1 MKKKLALL
9 MLSIA
14 AVLCMIGFVACS
26 NDTED
31 PPATSTDPTDPPAT
45 NTEPTLQEQ
54 YDAFCE
60 FIENDTDKYTLS
72 LSMEQAGEK
81 VTEMLSVASD
91 RVYGKMTSEEYSQE
105 SYVWLNEDYAYTRTT
120 YNNKTEHSVEYM
132 PGHSFGIRTMLNE
145 LSKELLYTEDF
156 LASLQDNIAV
166 ANDAITFSFED
177 TRNGISC
184 QNGTL
189 SFAEDSVK
197 INFDL
202 LLLNLPV
209 YDPSDAIVAVQI
221 EINALGTNTV
231 EFPFEPETE
240 FAGITTLDRLYAQM
254 VWVLDAESA
263 TLDVQMSGSSL
274 MGEGTETPF
283 TMQLSGGE
291 AFAEMDI
298 GGSATIEMGVIYKDN
313 TFFYITETTSGAQ
326 SSMEVIT
333 EEYGYTVAGFFEMW
347 SFNLRTKECFMLADG
362 SETQLT
368 LSEQGKQWYVY
379 CDELL
384 IDFSKPGEY
393 FISAKLNEP
402 GMPESLICTIKD
414 VGIEKE
420 IEFPDSWKE
429 YVAFYVGG
437 IHYTDVSVSD
447 AYEAEATSLEQY
459 NSDLIIPESI
469 TVNGQAY
476 SVVSLNS
483 SFLNGYGYSLNTIVI
498 PSTIVNMN
506 GALSGSFNLD
516 YLYYCGTQAAFEE
529 VAGST
534 LPQGTI
540 VYYYSEE
547 QPQGEGNYW
556 HWNEAHTAAVRWPGG
571 EEPAVQYQVYFDTNG
586 QGYLDNS
593 SVYATIIEEAPIPS
607 HNYEDQYIFAGWYTD
622 PNCSDGSEVA
632 FPYTVTENITL
643 YAKWE
648 ENFFKYELNESK
660 TGYIVTYYNRYELPP
675 HLEQSFN
682 VVIPQTY
689 QELPVVAIGSGAFE
703 DKYNIA
709 SVSLPDSII
718 SIGTGAFRHS
728 SIKSINFP
736 SALKYIDAQAFMGC
750 YELLEIE
757 IPSSVEYIGREAFN
771 DCYDL
776 TGITVDG
783 DNGAYCSIGGVLY
796 DKAVT
801 EIYAVPKGIAGYL
814 TIPNGITF
822 IDSGEF
828 SDCLNL
834 TGLTLPNTI
843 NHIGRG
849 AFDGCNNLT
858 DVKLPNNGIYIEYM
872 AFQDTGYYN
881 NESNWENGA
890 LYLGKHLLT
899 VDEYVQE
906 KFSVKEGTLS
916 IAESAFEYGNK
927 MKSIYIPNSVTVIAQ
942 SALPYGNTLEEI
954 SVGVSNAVYIAKG
967 NCLID
972 KNTKTLLAG
981 CKNSVI
987 PLDLEIETIGAYAF
1001 YGCSDLTELVI
1012 PASVTTIGS
1021 QAFNECRSL
1030 DVTFENGSKIRN
1042 IDFSAFNNCNLTTTQ
1057 YEQGK
1062 YIGSDENPYLVFLKP
1077 IDIWIET
1084 CTLHKDTKVL
1094 CGSAFD
1100 ECQELMSVQLNEGL
1114 LSIGSSAFR
1123 GCDKLTELYIPDSV
1137 EIIGNWAFS
1146 LCRSLT
1152 KVTIGQSVESIGEFA
1167 FSSCENLEEVI
1178 FSENCQLRSLGWAAF
1193 SGCEKLH
1200 SMALPKGVIE
1210 IDNYAFSGCF
1220 SLTNIILPKGVTNIG
1235 MEVLSMSEGL
1245 EEIYYTGT
1253 PEDWMD
1259 MSVDLSNSSMFDA
1272 TIYYYSE
1279 NEPKLNADG
1288 TAYDGDYWHYVD
1300 GVPMVWEKGTI

>member
-1 MKKKLALL
+1 MKKLALL

-31 PPATSTDPTDPPAT
+31 PPVTITD
-45 NTEPTLQEQ
+45 PTLQEQ

-60 FIENDTDKYTLS
+60 FIENDTDKYAVS

-105 SYVWLNEDYAYTRTT
+105 SYVWLNEDYAYARTT

-166 ANDAITFSFED
+166 ENDAIIFSFED
-177 TRNGISC
+177 TQNGISC

-189 SFAEDSVK
+189 TFAEDSVK

-209 YDPSDAIVAVQI
+209 YDPSGAIVAVQI
-221 EINALGTNTV
+221 EINALGTNTL

-263 TLDVQMSGSSL
+263 TLNIRMSSSSE
-274 MGEGTETPF
+274 EGNSETPF
-283 TMQLSGGE
+283 TLQLSGGE
-291 AFAEMDI
+291 ALAEIDI
-298 GGSATIEMGVIYKDN
+298 GGSATIAMGAIYKDN
-313 TFFYITETTSGAQ
+313 TFFYINETVAGTQ
-326 SSMEVIT
+326 SSMDVST
-333 EEYGYTVAGFFEMW
+333 EEYGYTVARFFELL

-362 SETQLT
+362 SETLLT
-368 LSEQGKQWYVY
+368 LSEQGKEWYNY

-384 IDFSKPGEY
+384 IDFSKAGEY
-393 FISAKLNEP
+393 VISATLNNSAL
-402 GMPESLICTIKD
+402 PESLVCTIKD

-429 YVAFYVGG
+429 YVAFYVDG
-437 IHYTDVSVSD
+437 IYYTDISAADCNEVA
-447 AYEAEATSLEQY
+447 AYKLEKFK
-459 NSDLIIPESI
+459 SDLIVPRSVTI
-469 TVNGQAY
+469 NGLEY
-476 SVVSLNS
+476 SVVELNHV
-483 SFLNGYGYSLNTIVI
+483 LLYSNYSNIRTAIIPATIK
-498 PSTIVNMN
+498 NMN
-506 GALSGSFNLD
+506 DAFSVASNLE
-516 YLYYCGTQAAFEE
+516 YLYFEGTQLEFENIQYN
-529 VAGST
+529 T
-534 LPQGTI
+534 LPQDTI
-540 VYYYSEE
+540 ICYYSEE

-556 HWNEAHTAAVRWPGG
+556 HWNDDYTAAERWPGG
-571 EEPAVQYQVYFDTNG
+571 DEYVQPHQVYFNTNG

-622 PNCSDGSEVA
+622 PDCREGNEVT
-632 FPYTVTENITL
+632 FPYIVTEDITL

-703 DKYNIA
+703 NKYNIA
-709 SVSLPDSII
+709 SVSLPDTII

-750 YELLEIE
+750 NELLEIE

-834 TGLTLPNTI
+834 TGLTLPNII
-843 NHIGRG
+843 NHIGRA

-858 DVKLPNNGIYIEYM
+858 DIKLPNNGIYIEYM

-881 NESNWENGA
+881 DASNWENGA

-899 VDEYVQE
+899 VDEYVRE

-1057 YEQGK
+1057 YGQGE

-1114 LSIGSSAFR
+1114 LSIGGSAFR

-1137 EIIGNWAFS
+1137 EIIGDWAFA

-1152 KVTIGQSVESIGEFA
+1152 KVTIGQSVESIDEFA

-1259 MSVDLSNSSMFDA
+1259 MSVDPSNSSMIDA

-1279 NEPKLNADG
+1279 NEPKINADG
-1288 TAYDGDYWHYVD
+1288 TAYDGNYWYYDVD
-1300 GVPMVWEKGTI
+1300 GKTPVIWIL